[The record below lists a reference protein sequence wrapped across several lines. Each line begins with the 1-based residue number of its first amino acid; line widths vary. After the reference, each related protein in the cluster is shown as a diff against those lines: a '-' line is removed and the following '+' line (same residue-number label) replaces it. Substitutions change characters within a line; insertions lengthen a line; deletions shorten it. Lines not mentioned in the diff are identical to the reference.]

1 MMRFHLKYYLL
12 PLLFSLLSLSGQRGF
27 CQSIEGHRAK
37 IEKIEEEI
45 ELLNRQIHSTN
56 QKQKNTLDELLFI
69 KRKIEDREAVLREL
83 DARLKKL
90 NREIDL
96 KDRSIRKNEME
107 LDTLE
112 KHYEYLILNTYKNR
126 DTRLW
131 FLYILSVKNIAQG
144 YRRWEYLKNYANTI
158 NKQAQ
163 TIKEL
168 REEII
173 AQKSGLVKLKNST
186 IASQREREREY
197 QTLLADKREMESY
210 SKKLTANKTRY
221 IRELGEKRKE
231 VERLNKEVERLLAQA
246 IKQQEKKSSDKKDY
260 PLFAASTAK
269 LSADFASNRGKLPW
283 PVSGGI
289 VIEKFGQHYHPLF
302 KGVKLPFNN
311 GVNISTIAGS
321 SVKSVFHGI
330 VSRVVLIPGYNQC
343 VLIEHGN
350 YFTFYCKLSEVSVKV
365 GESVSTGDIIG
376 SLAVSNNTS
385 TLHFEI
391 WNKTVKQDPELWL
404 AK

>member
-1 MMRFHLKYYLL
+1 MRFHLKYHLL
-12 PLLFSLLSLSGQRGF
+12 PLLFSLLSLSGQMGF

-56 QKQKNTLDELLFI
+56 QKQKNTLEELLFI

-83 DARLKKL
+83 DGRLMGL
-90 NREIDL
+90 NGEIDL
-96 KDRSIRKNEME
+96 KDRSIRKREME

-112 KHYEYLILNTYKNR
+112 KHYKYLILNTYKNR

-131 FLYILSVKNIAQG
+131 FLYILSGKNIAQG

-158 NKQAQ
+158 NRQAR
-163 TIKEL
+163 TIKKL

-173 AQKSGLVKLKNST
+173 AQKSDLVKLKKST

-197 QTLLADKREMESY
+197 QTLLADQREMESY
-210 SKKLTANKTRY
+210 SKKLTANKIGY
-221 IRELGEKRKE
+221 MRELEAKRKE
-231 VERLNKEVERLLAQA
+231 VEKLNKEVERLLAQA
-246 IKQQEKKSSDKKDY
+246 IKQQEKKSSDKNDY
-260 PLFAASTAK
+260 PLFVASTAK
-269 LSADFASNRGKLPW
+269 LSADFASNKGKLPW
-283 PVSGGI
+283 PVSSGV

-311 GVNISTIAGS
+311 GVNISTIAGN
-321 SVKSVFHGI
+321 SVKSVFHGV

-365 GESVSTGDIIG
+365 GEIVSTGDIIG
-376 SLAVSNNTS
+376 NLAVSNNTS
-385 TLHFEI
+385 TLHFEL
-391 WNKTVKQDPELWL
+391 WNKTAKQDPELWL